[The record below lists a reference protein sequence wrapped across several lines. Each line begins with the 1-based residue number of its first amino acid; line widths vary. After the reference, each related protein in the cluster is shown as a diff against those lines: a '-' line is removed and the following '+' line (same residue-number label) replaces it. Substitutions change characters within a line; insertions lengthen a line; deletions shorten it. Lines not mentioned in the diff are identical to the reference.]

1 MHSSG
6 GSFPSPLVLRPPY
19 ASLLSWGGLQVGSDN
34 SLLPPGAARLL
45 VLTIMQLLV
54 LTVTVERAREGWELG
69 KSEYKQ
75 ACCSGMPPLLLGRCS
90 PECSTILICKV
101 LKKFT
106 LIIFCQFS
114 HHFMEDSIS
123 VLTQPCSLA
132 FPVTEISFS
141 AQPVYSE
148 V

>member
-1 MHSSG
+1 MYSSG
-6 GSFPSPLVLRPPY
+6 GSFPSPLVLRSPY
-19 ASLLSWGGLQVGSDN
+19 ASLLSWWGLQVGSDN

-114 HHFMEDSIS
+114 HHFYGR
-123 VLTQPCSLA
+123 QYFCP
-132 FPVTEISFS
+132 
-141 AQPVYSE
+141 YSTMFTGIPRH
-148 V
+148 